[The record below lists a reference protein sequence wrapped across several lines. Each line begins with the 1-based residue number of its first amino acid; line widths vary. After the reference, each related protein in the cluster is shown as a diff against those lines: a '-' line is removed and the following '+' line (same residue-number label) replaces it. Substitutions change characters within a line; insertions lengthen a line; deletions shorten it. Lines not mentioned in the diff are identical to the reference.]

1 MSTTEKAVPQM
12 ASQTILD
19 GLIEQNKLPIIS
31 ETLIKLEQALESATV
46 SNQQIVDIVSHDALV
61 VKRLLTTVNS
71 VLYRRG
77 TEEIQAVG
85 MAINRMGVS
94 QTRNIV
100 HAATLHA
107 TVKASPRVNMREFW
121 RDAIISAFVA
131 KLLADYVNKNKQ
143 VDTHINGDLAFL
155 AGLVRDLGV
164 ILLDWYFDKPYK
176 QSLGFTPRPIEDIL
190 HNERWH
196 NGITHSVIG
205 GAVLAFWQ
213 FPKEVI
219 MGVAGHH
226 HPDKIPARLRHYAH
240 ITYLA
245 ETASHYLGNRN
256 GLSNPKLYA
265 ISDTAEEMLKAL
277 HMPLKDYKDLINN
290 AIEISEASNM
300 LQMF

>member
-1 MSTTEKAVPQM
+1 MTTSEKPVPQLS
-12 ASQTILD
+12 SQTVLN
-19 GLIEQNKLPIIS
+19 GLIEHNKLPIIS
-31 ETLIKLEQALESATV
+31 ETLIQLEQALESATV
-46 SNQQIVDIVSHDALV
+46 SNQQIVDIASGDGLV
-61 VKRLLTTVNS
+61 MKRLLTTVNS

-77 TEEIQAVG
+77 TEEIQDVG
-85 MAINRMGVS
+85 MAINRMGMS

-107 TVKASPRVNMREFW
+107 AVKASPRVNMRDFW
-121 RDAIISAFVA
+121 RDAIISAFAA
-131 KLLADYVNKNKQ
+131 KLLADYVNKNKKL
-143 VDTHINGDLAFL
+143 DTHINGDLTFL
-155 AGLVRDLGV
+155 AALVRDLGV

-196 NGITHSVIG
+196 NGITHAVIG

-226 HPDKIPARLRHYAH
+226 HPDKIPAALRHYAH

-265 ISDTAEEMLKAL
+265 ISDAAEAVLSEL
-277 HMPLKDYKDLINN
+277 HMPLKDYKDLIDNT
-290 AIEISEASNM
+290 IEISEASNM
-300 LQMF
+300 LKMF